1 MPNIRVSKETLAML
15 RRVQGIFKAVSEDGR
30 EPTYDEIIQE
40 MLRPI
45 IDLWEGRM
53 EVVEI
58 PMMTWEEFLKRYK
71 DLINRQRRT
80 GSR

>member
-30 EPTYDEIIQE
+30 EPKYDEIIQE
-40 MLRPI
+40 LLRPI

-58 PMMTWEEFLKRYK
+58 PMMTWEEFLEQYK

>member
-1 MPNIRVSKETLAML
+1 MPNIRVSEETLAML
-15 RRVQGIFKAVSEDGR
+15 RRVQGIFKAVSEDGS

-40 MLRPI
+40 LLRPI

-58 PMMTWEEFLKRYK
+58 PMMTWEEFLEQYK
-71 DLINRQRRT
+71 DLINQQRRT